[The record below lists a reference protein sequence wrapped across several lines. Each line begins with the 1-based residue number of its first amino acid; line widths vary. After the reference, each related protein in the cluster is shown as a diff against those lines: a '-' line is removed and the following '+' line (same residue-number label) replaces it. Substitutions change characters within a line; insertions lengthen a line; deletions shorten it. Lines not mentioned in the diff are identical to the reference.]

1 MSLFSGG
8 LQDFLCDFLSL
19 NVMHLGDLGGSLR
32 EFEIILFVVLNFL
45 DLWFNIFHYI
55 WKLHGYYF
63 ILLVPHFS
71 SLSGILTDICYTISY
86 FPNTLRCS
94 VVFFSFSLCH
104 LVWVISSDLYLSSFI
119 LSTIVLCWLYWWA
132 HQRHS

>member
-32 EFEIILFVVLNFL
+32 EFEIILFVVLSFL

-55 WKLHGYYF
+55 
-63 ILLVPHFS
+63 
-71 SLSGILTDICYTISY
+71 
-86 FPNTLRCS
+86 
-94 VVFFSFSLCH
+94 
-104 LVWVISSDLYLSSFI
+104 
-119 LSTIVLCWLYWWA
+119 
-132 HQRHS
+132 